1 MTMLQFLAQVY
12 PLNLL
17 TRKELEEVAAQLQPH
32 RYSMGRE
39 ILKGE
44 MLPRHVGI
52 LHQGQ
57 ARLVADEPYSDRRVT
72 LKLLQPGAMVGAV
85 SWLRQVPCE
94 IVTARDECILLTL
107 TQEEFARCLDIYPQL
122 KKAFAQQITFLEIFT
137 VLKLA
142 VEKQPYEIEDFRGLV
157 SQVLPAAT
165 LACLPFGTNATEN
178 LDRERIWLVSSGKV
192 VGFSI
197 GTCLDLEQKYVE
209 VEGNEARL
217 IGLPRTQWQS
227 LFNRVTSS
235 VPEFL
240 KTEITDSPGLE
251 GPISLD
257 FAPVKYPLVRGRG
270 CVNST
275 LACLEMVSKY
285 MGMPFR
291 KASLQRIL
299 IEQMARS
306 GKISLLQLG
315 AIAELMGLK
324 GQVVKFKGEAIAR
337 LPTPALIPWQDS
349 LVLLYESD
357 PRILI
362 LASPEFG
369 LRHYKVAQ
377 FLDLWGDE
385 GEALLLEA
393 TKETPQKKFG
403 FSWFVPSLLRYRGV
417 LLEVFLASFFVQ
429 LFALANP
436 LLIQNIIDKVIVQN
450 NLGALQALG
459 FLLLIM
465 AVFESVLTSLRT
477 YLFADTTNR
486 IDLSLGTEIINH
498 LLRLPLSYFEKRSV
512 GELSSRVNE
521 LENIRSFLT
530 GTALTIVLDAV
541 FSLIYIG
548 VMLLYNPLLTLVAL
562 GTVPLF
568 IGLTLIAS
576 PLIQKQLRLKAEQNA
591 KTQSYLVQ
599 VLNGIHTV
607 KAQNLER
614 HSRNVWQQRYGH
626 YVVDSFQTV
635 ITGTL
640 ASSASNFL
648 NKVSQLLVIWVGAY
662 LVVTGK
668 LSLGE
673 LIAFRI
679 ISGYVTSP
687 LMRLAQ
693 IWQNFQETAL
703 SLERL
708 RDILDCPQE
717 QNPEER
723 NNIPLPLIKGKVQ
736 YKNVSFQFSNSKQ
749 LQLDKINLQVS
760 PGTFVAIVGQSGS
773 GKSTLT
779 KLLVRF
785 YHPNQGKILIDNY
798 DIAKIELYSL
808 RRQMGVVPQDSLL
821 FEGTVQENIAL
832 TNPEATIEEIIAAAQ
847 VAVAHDFI
855 MNLPNGYN
863 TNVGER
869 GSTLSGGQR
878 QRIAIARTIL
888 QNPRMLILDE
898 ATSALD
904 YATEQQVCLNLAQT
918 AGDRTVFFI
927 THRLNTIKNADLIL
941 VMDNGQIIEQGNHQ
955 ELMAL
960 KGNYYCL
967 YSEKI

>member
-1 MTMLQFLAQVY
+1 MTLVQFLSQVY

-17 TRKELEEVAAQLQPH
+17 NPKELEDIAAQLQPY

-44 MLPRHVGI
+44 TLPEQMGI
-52 LHQGQ
+52 LYQGQ
-57 ARLVADEPYSDRRVT
+57 ARLLAHEPHSDRQVT
-72 LKLLQPGAMVGAV
+72 LKLLQPGAMVGVV
-85 SWLRQVPCE
+85 SWLRRVPCE
-94 IVTARDECILLTL
+94 IVKARDECILLTL
-107 TQEEFARCLDIYPQL
+107 TQDEFAQCLNTYPQL
-122 KKAFAQQITFLEIFT
+122 RNALAQQVTFLEIFT

-142 VEKQPYEIEDFRGLV
+142 IEQQPYQIDNFRDLV
-157 SQVLPAAT
+157 PQVAAT
-165 LACLPFGTNATEN
+165 ATLTHFAPGRNKVAN
-178 LDRERIWLVSSGKV
+178 LDRDRVWLVSGGGEIV
-192 VGFSI
+192 DFPVGAYVD
-197 GTCLDLEQKYVE
+197 CEQEYVE
-209 VEGNEARL
+209 VRGSEEARL
-217 IGLPRTQWQS
+217 IGLPQAQWQS
-227 LFNRVTSS
+227 LFNSVT
-235 VPEFL
+235 PQLFG
-240 KTEITDSPGLE
+240 TEIIE
-251 GPISLD
+251 GPELD
-257 FAPVKYPLVRGRG
+257 GSIAIDSAPVKYPLIRARGP
-270 CVNST
+270 VEVP
-275 LACLEMVSKY
+275 LACLEMVSQY
-285 MGMPFR
+285 VGIPFR
-291 KASLQRIL
+291 KASLHKL
-299 IEQMARS
+299 LTEQISRS
-306 GKISLLQLG
+306 QKISLLQLG

-324 GQVVKFKGEAIAR
+324 GQVVKLRGKDISR
-337 LPTPALIPWQDS
+337 LPTPALIFWQDS
-349 LVLLYESD
+349 LALLYKTH
-357 PRILI
+357 PRQLV

-369 LRHYKVAQ
+369 LRNYKVAQ
-377 FLDLWGDE
+377 FLDLWGDG

-393 TKETPQKKFG
+393 TKETPQKQFG
-403 FSWFVPSLLRYRGV
+403 ISWFIPSLLRYKGV

-429 LFALANP
+429 LLALANP
-436 LLIQNIIDKVIVQN
+436 LLIQNIIDKVIIQN
-450 NLGALQALG
+450 NLGALQVLG

-486 IDLSLGTEIINH
+486 IDLSLGAEIINH
-498 LLRLPLSYFEKRSV
+498 LLRQPLSYFEKRSV

-530 GTALTIVLDAV
+530 GTALTIVLDGI

-548 VMLLYNPLLTLVAL
+548 VMMLYNPLLTLVAL
-562 GTVPLF
+562 GTLPLF
-568 IGLTLIAS
+568 LLLTLIAS
-576 PLIQKQLRLKAEQNA
+576 PLLQKQLRAKAEQNA
-591 KTQSYLVQ
+591 RTQSYLVQ

-614 HSRNVWQQRYGH
+614 HSRNIWQQRYSR
-626 YVVDSFQTV
+626 YVVDSFRTV

-640 ASSASNFL
+640 ASSTSNFL

-662 LVVTGK
+662 LVVKGQ

-679 ISGYVTSP
+679 ISGYVTTP

-708 RDILDCPQE
+708 RDILDRPQE
-717 QNPEER
+717 QPAQER
-723 NNIPLPLIKGKVQ
+723 ENVPLPLIEGAVQ
-736 YKNVSFQFSNSKQ
+736 YKNVSFRFPNSKQ
-749 LQLDKINLQVS
+749 LQLNKINLQVT
-760 PGTFVAIVGQSGS
+760 PGTFVGIVGQSGS

-785 YHPNQGKILIDNY
+785 YYPEQGKILIDNY
-798 DIAKIELYSL
+798 DITKVELYSL

-832 TNPEATIEEIIAAAQ
+832 TNPEATIEEIIAAAK

-855 MNLPNGYN
+855 MNLANGYN

-869 GSTLSGGQR
+869 GANLSGGQR

-904 YATEQQVCLNLAQT
+904 YATEQQVCFNLAQ
-918 AGDRTVFFI
+918 AAQERTVFFI

-941 VMDNGQIIEQGNHQ
+941 VMDNGQIIEQGNHE

-960 KGNYYCL
+960 QGNYYCL
-967 YSEKI
+967 YGENV